1 MLTKK
6 EKEILVKNLTKEINE
21 SKGIFL
27 TNIVGLDSEETL
39 KMRKQLTEVNASV
52 VVSRN
57 TLIERAAKGTSC
69 ESFLKDLKGAN
80 ALAFSKDDSIAVA
93 RILSN
98 FGKLFDF
105 VTLEKGFVDGQ
116 VVESNKLKMI
126 AQLPSRNELLGS
138 LLATMMA
145 PVSALARILHSIS
158 VQKQGE

>member
-6 EKEILVKNLTKEINE
+6 EKEELVKNLTKEINE
-21 SKGIFL
+21 SKGVFL

-98 FGKLFDF
+98 FGKLFNF

-116 VVESNKLKMI
+116 IVESSKLQMI

>member
-6 EKEILVKNLTKEINE
+6 EKEEVVKNLTKKINE

-39 KMRKQLTEVNASV
+39 KMRKQLTEVNASI

-57 TLIERAAKGTSC
+57 TLIQRAAQGTAC
-69 ESFLKDLKGAN
+69 ESFLKDLQGAN
-80 ALAFSKDDSIAVA
+80 ALAFSKDDATAVA
-93 RILSN
+93 KILSN
-98 FGKLFDF
+98 FGKIFNF
-105 VTLEKGFVDGQ
+105 VTLEKGFVEGQ
-116 VVESNKLKMI
+116 IVESSKLQMI
-126 AQLPSRNELLGS
+126 AQLPSRNEMLGL